1 MKSIATLFLFT
12 SLGFGAVAQTTITN
26 GGFENWGNASPGLAS
41 EPTSWYSDK
50 SGSSIA
56 SAGPQTCFKD
66 STTVH
71 SGNYSVKVVTETYIG
86 TAVNGVVTTGVV
98 NAPSLTKSD
107 GYIGT
112 VNTSSA
118 SDDRR
123 MPFTGRPDSLVG
135 WYQYT
140 SGGAGEQA
148 KIRAILHTGD
158 YYDPETPT
166 TYHPDDTANRIA
178 DVTFLGSTSN
188 VSTWTRFSVPFTYYK
203 ATSPAYIMI
212 NVTPSANQATTV
224 TGSTLI
230 LDDLAVAYKPAG
242 VTNVSIKEE
251 NVNVYSSCKTVY
263 VNFVTGNDEQSVL
276 TIFDISGKKV
286 FSHIVMNNQFN
297 SFRLSSL
304 NTGVY

>member
-1 MKSIATLFLFT
+1 MKSIAILVLFV
-12 SLGFGAVAQTTITN
+12 SLGFGATAQTFITN
-26 GGFENWGNASPGLAS
+26 GGFENWGNASPGLSS

-50 SGSSIA
+50 SGSGIA

-112 VNTSSA
+112 VNYSSA

-140 SGGAGEQA
+140 SAGAGEQA
-148 KIRAILHTGD
+148 KIRAI
-158 YYDPETPT
+158 
-166 TYHPDDTANRIA
+166 
-178 DVTFLGSTSN
+178 
-188 VSTWTRFSVPFTYYK
+188 
-203 ATSPAYIMI
+203 
-212 NVTPSANQATTV
+212 
-224 TGSTLI
+224 
-230 LDDLAVAYKPAG
+230 
-242 VTNVSIKEE
+242 
-251 NVNVYSSCKTVY
+251 
-263 VNFVTGNDEQSVL
+263 
-276 TIFDISGKKV
+276 
-286 FSHIVMNNQFN
+286 
-297 SFRLSSL
+297 
-304 NTGVY
+304 